1 MCWIFYL
8 VFIRQK
14 HKKVSRCDLFDHLQ
28 KILYTTSIWKKPNM
42 KYCKLI
48 FGAIV
53 LLFAIS
59 ADGKSKKFDK
69 TKICIS
75 V

>member
-1 MCWIFYL
+1 
-8 VFIRQK
+8 
-14 HKKVSRCDLFDHLQ
+14 
-28 KILYTTSIWKKPNM
+28 M

-59 ADGKSKKFDK
+59 ADGKSKKFNYK
-69 TKICIS
+69 LKYFRLKNTIKINILNAF
-75 V
+75 

>member
-1 MCWIFYL
+1 
-8 VFIRQK
+8 
-14 HKKVSRCDLFDHLQ
+14 
-28 KILYTTSIWKKPNM
+28 M

-48 FGAIV
+48 VGAIV

-69 TKICIS
+69 TKIFPFKEYNSNLYFKVPEELNI
-75 V
+75 VNQILIV